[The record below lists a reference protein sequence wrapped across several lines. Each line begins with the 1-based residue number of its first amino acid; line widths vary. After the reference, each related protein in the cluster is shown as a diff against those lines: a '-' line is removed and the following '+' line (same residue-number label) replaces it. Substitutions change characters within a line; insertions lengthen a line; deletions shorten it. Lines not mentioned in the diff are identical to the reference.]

1 MQPRDV
7 MIQWLY
13 KNIPDL
19 IIQPEDRSEFDIV
32 GEVNGNGSKSIY
44 SVDVHER
51 WVEKWPENWR
61 YIYIPLKNKKLI
73 DDWKNFNRYDLYTF
87 IIFRKDL
94 KKAWHISSDV
104 VNDSKI
110 LGQNYLIDIRDA
122 YQVEMIND

>member
-19 IIQPEDRSEFDIV
+19 IIQPEDRSEVDIV

-51 WVEKWPENWR
+51 WVEELPENWR
-61 YIYIPLKNKKLI
+61 YIYNPMKNKKLRGRWVW
-73 DDWKNFNRYDLYTF
+73 DQKNNNL
-87 IIFRKDL
+87 
-94 KKAWHISSDV
+94 
-104 VNDSKI
+104 
-110 LGQNYLIDIRDA
+110 NYLLPSCSPKS
-122 YQVEMIND
+122 